1 MKIKK
6 LEINNYKSI
15 KKEQMI
21 DFSVPFISLVGKN
34 GSGKTNVL
42 DAIFNVFD
50 SRSYSERNKMDYRFY
65 LELEDIDIKEFKD
78 KINIDDKVIQAYWKI
93 DDNRTYTN
101 INRIKAPLIDDI
113 LNNTEQSIYDL
124 ANELKKEL
132 EAFIDV
138 IKELANDDY
147 SRSEFTIDVDFQEED
162 LKKSTNYGWLFRI
175 LLDENEELYKK
186 VKEIIDIRR
195 KGEELIIG
203 YPYFNDRIY
212 YRQHKN
218 FKLVYNRPKLTSF
231 ESKYIHIDEE
241 AIKNE
246 IDKINIETK
255 NHRKKIDGLYNE
267 IERKLQTLYSII
279 DENEIMQMDLDD
291 KFESVLNKVISAC
304 NPKIYYLR
312 NENNQLFFKEKGAWG
327 SYYRSIDER
336 TIIDT
341 FVKYKYSLSEE
352 EEIKKKVEDDKLTP
366 EEMSELS
373 ANLEDFINKNIPA
386 FDKNMIKGIKV
397 SKDLNFSIVE
407 KSGDIIPFSQTNS
420 GRRWYYTYFLV
431 KGCLKPGDILLMDEP
446 ANNLHPEA
454 QIQIRSEIEEISK
467 TNRVI
472 MTTHSP
478 YMISPDSNVYY
489 LEITEDGTVL
499 HERNNFEIQ
508 SLFKNLGVPNLK
520 TIIGDMLINNKL
532 LSLENVG
539 SKMKEVLS
547 KLNIT
552 QKKYAEDYGFSDREI
567 RRKLIGQHLT
577 YVDIEWFCKKYDVNP
592 VDLLF
597 DKS

>member
-21 DFSVPFISLVGKN
+21 DFSVPYISLVGKN

-50 SRSYSERNKMDYRFY
+50 SRSYGVRNKMDYRFY
-65 LELEDIDIKEFKD
+65 LELEDNDIEEFKD
-78 KINIDDKVIQAYWKI
+78 MIIIDDKVIQAYWKF
-93 DDNRTYTN
+93 DDNRTHTN
-101 INRIKAPLIDDI
+101 INRVKAPVIDDI
-113 LNNTEQSIYDL
+113 LDKTEQSIYDL
-124 ANELKKEL
+124 ANEMKREL
-132 EAFIDV
+132 EGFIEL
-138 IKELANDDY
+138 IRELANDDY
-147 SRSEFTIDVDFQEED
+147 NRSEFTIDVDFQEED
-162 LKKSTNYGWLFRI
+162 LKKSTNYGWVFKR

-186 VKEIIDIRR
+186 VKEIINV
-195 KGEELIIG
+195 KKNGEELIIG
-203 YPYFNDRIY
+203 YPYFIDRVY

-218 FKLVYNRPKLTSF
+218 FKLVYSRPKLTAF

-241 AIKNE
+241 SIKNE
-246 IDKINIETK
+246 IEKINIETK
-255 NHRKKIDGLYNE
+255 KQRKKIDYLYNE
-267 IERKLQTLYSII
+267 IERKLKTLYSIL

-291 KFESVLNKVISAC
+291 KFESVLKKVINSC

-312 NENNQLFFKEKGAWG
+312 NENNQLFFKEKDAWG
-327 SYYRSIDER
+327 SYYHSVNEK

-341 FVKYKYSLSEE
+341 FVKYKYSLSKE
-352 EEIKKKVEDDKLTP
+352 EEIQKKVEEEKLTP
-366 EEMSELS
+366 EEISELS
-373 ANLEDFINKNIPA
+373 LDLEDFINKNIPE

-397 SKDLNFSIVE
+397 SNDLNFSIVE

-420 GRRWYYTYFLV
+420 GRRWYYTYFFV

-454 QIQIRSEIEEISK
+454 QIQIRDEIEEISK

-472 MTTHSP
+472 LTTHSP
-478 YMISPDSNVYY
+478 YMISPDSSVYY
-489 LEITEDGTVL
+489 LEITEEGTIL

-508 SLFKNLGVPNLK
+508 SLFQSLGVPNLK

-532 LSLENVG
+532 LSLKNVG
-539 SKMKEVLS
+539 FKMKEVIS

-552 QKKYAEDYGFSDREI
+552 QRKYAEEYRISEREI
-567 RRKLIGQHLT
+567 RRKLSGQHLT
-577 YVDIEWFCKKYDVNP
+577 YSDIEWFCKRYNVNP
-592 VDLLF
+592 IDLLF
-597 DKS
+597 DRS